1 MTHTEE
7 LFLDEDGIP
16 ILTEVVR
23 DDEAEPT
30 DSRLASRVSEMGP
43 REIADEL
50 LGNDSFRKHLEEV
63 AATLTHNV
71 CQQMERALQP
81 ILEEAITLALNDSN
95 ATSYEDVR
103 QQLESCLPELVAEA
117 LQGPND
123 STNRP

>member
-1 MTHTEE
+1 MIHTEE

-50 LGNDSFRKHLEEV
+50 LGNDSFRKHLEGV

-95 ATSYEDVR
+95 ATSYEAVR
-103 QQLESCLPELVAEA
+103 QQLESSLPELVAEA
-117 LQGPND
+117 LQGPDD

>member
-23 DDEAEPT
+23 DDEVEPT
-30 DSRLASRVSEMGP
+30 DSRLASRVSEMEP

-50 LGNDSFRKHLEEV
+50 LGNDSFRKHLEGV

-81 ILEEAITLALNDSN
+81 ILEEAITLALKDSN
-95 ATSYEDVR
+95 ATSYEAVR
-103 QQLESCLPELVAEA
+103 QQLESSLPDLVAEA
-117 LQGPND
+117 LQGPDD

>member
-7 LFLDEDGIP
+7 LSLDEDGIP
-16 ILTEVVR
+16 ILTDVIR

-30 DSRLASRVSEMGP
+30 DSRLASRVSEMAP

-50 LGNDSFRKHLEEV
+50 LGNDSFRKHLEGV

-81 ILEEAITLALNDSN
+81 ILEEAITLALKDSN
-95 ATSYEDVR
+95 ATSYEAVR
-103 QQLESCLPELVAEA
+103 QQLESSLPDMVAEA
-117 LQGPND
+117 LQESDDKPG
-123 STNRP
+123 

>member
-7 LFLDEDGIP
+7 LSLDEDGIP

-23 DDEAEPT
+23 DDEPEPA
-30 DSRLASRVSEMGP
+30 DSRLANRVSAMAP
-43 REIADEL
+43 SEIADEL
-50 LGNDSFRKHLEEV
+50 LGNDSCRKHREEV

-95 ATSYEDVR
+95 ATSYEAVR
-103 QQLESCLPELVAEA
+103 QQLESSLPSLVAEA
-117 LQGPND
+117 LQGSND
-123 STNRP
+123 RAE

>member
-30 DSRLASRVSEMGP
+30 DSRLASRVSEMEP

-50 LGNDSFRKHLEEV
+50 LGNDAFRKHLEKV

-95 ATSYEDVR
+95 ATSYEAVR
-103 QQLESCLPELVAEA
+103 QQLESSLPELVAEA
-117 LQGPND
+117 LQGPDD

>member
-30 DSRLASRVSEMGP
+30 DSRLASRVSEMAP

-50 LGNDSFRKHLEEV
+50 LGNDAFRKHLEGV
-63 AATLTHNV
+63 AAKLTHNV
-71 CQQMERALQP
+71 CRQMEQALQP

-95 ATSYEDVR
+95 ATSYEAVR
-103 QQLESCLPELVAEA
+103 QQLESSLPDLVAEA
-117 LQGPND
+117 LQGADDNPG
-123 STNRP
+123 

>member
-81 ILEEAITLALNDSN
+81 ILEEAITLALKDSN
-95 ATSYEDVR
+95 ATSYEAVR
-103 QQLESCLPELVAEA
+103 QQLESSLPDLVAEA
-117 LQGPND
+117 LQGPDD
-123 STNRP
+123 STDRP

>member
-30 DSRLASRVSEMGP
+30 DSRLASRVPEMSP
-43 REIADEL
+43 CDIADKL
-50 LGNDSFRKHLEEV
+50 LGNDVLRKHLEGV

-103 QQLESCLPELVAEA
+103 QQLESSLPDLVAEA
-117 LQGPND
+117 LQGPDD

>member
-30 DSRLASRVSEMGP
+30 DSRLASRVSEMAP

-50 LGNDSFRKHLEEV
+50 LGNDAFRKHLEGV
-63 AATLTHNV
+63 AAKLTHNV

-95 ATSYEDVR
+95 ATSYEAVR
-103 QQLESCLPELVAEA
+103 QQLESSLPDLVAEA
-117 LQGPND
+117 LQESGDTPE
-123 STNRP
+123 

>member
-30 DSRLASRVSEMGP
+30 DSRLASRVSEMAP

-50 LGNDSFRKHLEEV
+50 LGNDAFRKHLEEV
-63 AATLTHNV
+63 AAKLTHNV
-71 CQQMERALQP
+71 CRQMEQALQP

-95 ATSYEDVR
+95 ATSYEAVR
-103 QQLESCLPELVAEA
+103 QQLESSLPDMVAEA
-117 LQGPND
+117 LQGPDD
-123 STNRP
+123 STNR

>member
-30 DSRLASRVSEMGP
+30 DSRLASRVSEMAP

-95 ATSYEDVR
+95 ATSYEAVR
-103 QQLESCLPELVAEA
+103 QQLESSLPDLVAEA
-117 LQGPND
+117 LQGPDD

>member
-7 LFLDEDGIP
+7 LALDEDGIP

-23 DDEAEPT
+23 DDEPEPA
-30 DSRLASRVSEMGP
+30 DSHLASRVSAMAP
-43 REIADEL
+43 HEIADEL
-50 LGNDSFRKHLEEV
+50 LGNDAFRKHLEDV

-95 ATSYEDVR
+95 ATSYEAVR
-103 QQLESCLPELVAEA
+103 QQLESSLPSLVAEA
-117 LQGPND
+117 LQGSDNKAG
-123 STNRP
+123 

>member
-23 DDEAEPT
+23 DDEVEPT
-30 DSRLASRVSEMGP
+30 DSRLASRVSEMEP

-50 LGNDSFRKHLEEV
+50 LGNDSFRKHLEGV

-81 ILEEAITLALNDSN
+81 ILEEAITLALKDSN
-95 ATSYEDVR
+95 ATSYEAVR
-103 QQLESCLPELVAEA
+103 QQLESSLPDLVAEA
-117 LQGPND
+117 LQGPDDN
-123 STNRP
+123 PA